1 MFGIG
6 FSELIIIGVIL
17 IVAVGP
23 KRMPGMLKAVVRA
36 YQEFRRATRELRA
49 STGIDELLQDEDLKS
64 LRKPLHVP
72 PPKSLLARGGPR
84 DKAAASKR
92 TLSAAEREREAPSEG
107 VDIAE
112 AREAERRPS
121 AEEGERIRAA
131 KMAAAPIDDDEAG
144 ERIRAAKMAAM
155 PRDDEE
161 GDRIRAAKM
170 AAMPRDE
177 DDEAG
182 ERIRAAKTA
191 AAARRAHADGEE

>member
-6 FSELIIIGVIL
+6 FSELLVIGVIL

-23 KRMPGMLKAVVRA
+23 KRMPGMLKAVLRA

-64 LRKPLHVP
+64 LRKPLYVP
-72 PPKSLLARGGPR
+72 PPKKPAP
-84 DKAAASKR
+84 AKR

-121 AEEGERIRAA
+121 PEESERIRAA
-131 KMAAAPIDDDEAG
+131 KMAAASSDDEAG

-155 PRDDEE
+155 PRDAGDDEGERIRAAKIAAMPRDADDDE
-161 GDRIRAAKM
+161 GERIRAAKM
-170 AAMPRDE
+170 AA
-177 DDEAG
+177 A
-182 ERIRAAKTA
+182 ERG
-191 AAARRAHADGEE
+191 ADGEE

>member
-6 FSELIIIGVIL
+6 FSELLVIGVIL

-23 KRMPGMLKAVVRA
+23 KRMPGMLKAVLRA

-64 LRKPLHVP
+64 LRKPLYVP
-72 PPKSLLARGGPR
+72 PPKKP
-84 DKAAASKR
+84 AAAKR

-121 AEEGERIRAA
+121 PEEGERIRAA
-131 KMAAAPIDDDEAG
+131 KMAAASSEDEAG
-144 ERIRAAKMAAM
+144 ERIRAAKIAAM
-155 PRDDEE
+155 PPADDEE
-161 GDRIRAAKM
+161 
-170 AAMPRDE
+170 
-177 DDEAG
+177 G
-182 ERIRAAKTA
+182 ERIRAAKIAAMPPVDDEEGERIRSAKMA
-191 AAARRAHADGEE
+191 AAERGAGEE